1 MVEHRIFKLDI
12 LRAAAILLVIL
23 AHGVNSYGSPDF
35 LKPLQTGGV
44 GVDLF
49 FVLSGWLLGSQLF
62 KELNR
67 TRHINV
73 TRFWIRRW
81 MRTLPAYYVV
91 LVFTV
96 IQLTITKDNFEFPYS
111 YFIFTQNYDYPLN
124 FFSISWSLCVE
135 EQFYL
140 AIAPLLLFS
149 KRIPP
154 NVKLVMFLVLLA
166 IPSVFRELGMYGH
179 LNETHVRWDCCV
191 MGVMLA
197 HIKANQPVLWDK
209 LCRINKVALPI
220 SILVFISVIV
230 LKYVPSV
237 DASTP
242 SPFFLSFIFASWVL
256 WAASPK
262 PAPAGKSFI
271 LGTNIISTR
280 SYSMYLLHPEAL
292 AACHRFIPDA
302 PFPIY
307 LIVALAITMVI
318 SEILHRAVELPFMN
332 LRERFKVSQSKSHVS
347 LNAA

>member
-1 MVEHRIFKLDI
+1 M
-12 LRAAAILLVIL
+12 RAAAILLVIL

-35 LKPLQTGGV
+35 LRPLQTGGV

-67 TRHINV
+67 TQHINV
-73 TRFWIRRW
+73 SRFWIRRW

-96 IQLTITKDNFEFPYS
+96 IQLSITKENFEFPYK
-111 YFIFTQNYDYPLN
+111 YFVFIQNYDYPLH

-149 KRIPP
+149 KRLSP
-154 NVKLVMFLVLLA
+154 NAKLILLLVLLVV
-166 IPSVFRELGMYGH
+166 PSIFRELEMFGH
-179 LNETHVRWDCCV
+179 RNETHVRWDCCI

-197 HIKANQPVLWDK
+197 HIYANKTALWEK
-209 LCRINKVALPI
+209 LVRFNRVVLPI
-220 SILVFISVIV
+220 TIAVFIGVFV

-242 SPFFLSFIFASWVL
+242 SPFFLSLIFGSWVL

-262 PAPAGKSFI
+262 PAPAVKAVVTGV
-271 LGTNIISTR
+271 NIVSTR

-292 AACHRFIPDA
+292 AACHKFMPEA
-302 PFPIY
+302 PFVIY
-307 LIVALAITMVI
+307 MIVALAITMVI
-318 SEILHRAVELPFMN
+318 SEVLHRAIELPFMN